1 MLHKNALVKEINCK
15 PSISVI
21 ISCRRQNIQQQILQ
35 NLYVYSPR
43 HIITF
48 VSFLDMTFID
58 FNFNLEIRV
67 WEDGI
72 ELGNNK
78 ICLGDIELIGSK
90 AANLTCLQAVFGDWV
105 SINKSAPSNS
115 YHSLVFDEVHVFDG
129 KYIRAD
135 GSPGPISLRLMTSQ
149 SKDIVTPTQKYKT
162 VKCIFCGVWVQN
174 FVWNLKGALWNFT
187 QNFEPI
193 LRKICILRCG
203 KNLTTYGI
211 LELWHL
217 KS

>member
-67 WEDGI
+67 GEDGN

-78 ICLGDIELIGSK
+78 ICLGDIEFIGSK

-135 GSPGPISLRLMTSQ
+135 GSQGARLTKTYDVTIQRYRNSHAKIQ
-149 SKDIVTPTQKYKT
+149 NSKMH
-162 VKCIFCGVWVQN
+162 
-174 FVWNLKGALWNFT
+174 
-187 QNFEPI
+187 
-193 LRKICILRCG
+193 ILRCMG
-203 KNLTTYGI
+203 SNFCVKF
-211 LELWHL
+211 ERCPL
-217 KS
+217 KFHTKFWTHTPQNMHFTRW